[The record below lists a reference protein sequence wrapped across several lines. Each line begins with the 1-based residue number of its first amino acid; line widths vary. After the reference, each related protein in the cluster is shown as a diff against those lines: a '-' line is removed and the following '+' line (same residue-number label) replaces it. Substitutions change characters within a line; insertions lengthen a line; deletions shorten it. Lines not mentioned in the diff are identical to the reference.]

1 MLAAIYCT
9 ASYTGLDA
17 WEELSY
23 FKVDL
28 HLAQEMSQLI
38 EIGIWLCHPPTS
50 A

>member
-9 ASYTGLDA
+9 VSYTGLDA
-17 WEELSY
+17 LEELPY

-28 HLAQEMSQLI
+28 PLPREMSQLI
-38 EIGIWLCHPPTS
+38 EIKIWLRDPPAS